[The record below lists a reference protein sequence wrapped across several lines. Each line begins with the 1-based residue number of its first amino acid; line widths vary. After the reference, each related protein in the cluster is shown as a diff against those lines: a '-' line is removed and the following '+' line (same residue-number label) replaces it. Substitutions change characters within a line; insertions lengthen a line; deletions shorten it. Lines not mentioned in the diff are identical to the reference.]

1 MPEEPVFLITGASS
15 GIGAA
20 TARHAA
26 QAGYR
31 LVLGARTEEK
41 LQALQDELGGPER
54 ALVGKLDV
62 TSWEDQQALVKHALD
77 GFGRLDVTFANAG
90 VGHEK
95 GFEAGDP
102 EDVKAMILTNVYGPY
117 LTIRAAASALRETKG
132 HVLITSSIAGRRA
145 LPGSLYSSTKFAATG
160 MAEAARLDFNDSGV
174 RVTVIEPGMVE
185 TPGFPH
191 PELDDALT
199 ADDIARAVMFAVSQP
214 PHVDVN
220 EILIRPTA
228 QSS

>member
-1 MPEEPVFLITGASS
+1 MPEEPVLLITGATS

-26 QAGYR
+26 RAGYR
-31 LVLGARTEEK
+31 LVLGARTQDK
-41 LQALQDELGGPER
+41 LEALQQELGGPDR
-54 ALVGKLDV
+54 ALAGRLDV
-62 TSWEDQQALVKHALD
+62 TSWDDQQALVKHALD
-77 GFGRLDVTFANAG
+77 TYGRLDVAFANAG
-90 VGHEK
+90 VGHPR

-102 EDVKAMILTNVYGPY
+102 EDAKQMILTNVYGPY
-117 LTIRAAASALRETKG
+117 LTIRAAASALRQTQG

-145 LPGSLYSSTKFAATG
+145 LKGSLYSSTKFAATG
-160 MAEAARLDFNDSGV
+160 MAEAARLDFNGTGV

-185 TPGFPH
+185 TPGFSH
-191 PELDDALT
+191 ELDETLT
-199 ADDIARAVMFAVSQP
+199 ADDVARAVMFAVSQP

-228 QSS
+228 QDS